1 MPTVFRVDGLRFVI
15 YPNDHPPAHVHVVG
29 PDWEAVINLLG
40 IELREV
46 YSCSEPD
53 ARRALRLVAE
63 HRIILLDS
71 WRRIHG

>member
-1 MPTVFRVDGLRFVI
+1 MPTVLRVDGLRFVI
-15 YPNDHPPAHVHVVG
+15 YPNDHPPAHIHVVG
-29 PDWEAVINLLG
+29 PDWEAVINLFG

-46 YSCSEPD
+46 FSCTEPD

-63 HRIILLDS
+63 HRDILLDA

>member
-1 MPTVFRVDGLRFVI
+1 MPTVLRLDGLRFVF
-15 YPNDHPPAHVHVVG
+15 YPNDHPPAHAHVVG
-29 PDWEAVINLLG
+29 PDWEAVINLIG

-46 YSCSEPD
+46 YSCAEPD

-63 HRIILLDS
+63 NQGILLNA

>member
-1 MPTVFRVDGLRFVI
+1 MPTVLRVDGLRFVI

-29 PDWEAVINLLG
+29 PDWEAVINLIG

-46 YSCSEPD
+46 YACTEPN
-53 ARRALRLVAE
+53 ARMALKLVRENSAA
-63 HRIILLDS
+63 LLAA